1 MAVSRE
7 EYDRLLARVA
17 ALEHVNLEVNLSSE
31 GCDHIAS
38 LVRSLVNESVRA
50 LSIGASQHVI
60 RRR

>member
-1 MAVSRE
+1 MAVTRE
-7 EYDRLLARVA
+7 EYDSLLARVA
-17 ALEHVNLEVNLSSE
+17 ALEPVKIEVKLSSE

-50 LSIGASQHVI
+50 LSLAAAQQAI